1 MEFSLLSSLL
11 IFYLLIFNSSSSEL
25 MGKQMKT
32 YIKDNRL
39 AQHVIAFIMMF
50 VLIILVGGFN
60 NVEQAMLYS
69 VLAYIWFIFTTKL
82 DIQWNV
88 MTMCILLFGFLHENK
103 MILKE
108 KSSDDDDTLT
118 QNDKNKIKQKNTK
131 IKKYTTIAA
140 ISVTAIGTLLY
151 GNKKTFQ
158 YGGGEFSAVK
168 YLLY

>member
-60 NVEQAMLYS
+60 NVEQAVLYS
-69 VLAYIWFIFTTKL
+69 ILAYVWFIFTTKL

-88 MTMCILLFGFLHENK
+88 MTVCILLFGFLHENK

-118 QNDKNKIKQKNTK
+118 QNDKNKIKQKNIK

-140 ISVTAIGTLLY
+140 ISVTVIGTLLY
-151 GNKKTFQ
+151 GNKKTLQ
-158 YGGGEFSAVK
+158 YGGGEFSAIK

>member
-1 MEFSLLSSLL
+1 
-11 IFYLLIFNSSSSEL
+11 
-25 MGKQMKT
+25 
-32 YIKDNRL
+32 
-39 AQHVIAFIMMF
+39 MMF

-60 NVEQAMLYS
+60 NIEQAVIYS
-69 VLAYIWFIFTTKL
+69 ALAYIWFIFTTKL

-88 MTMCILLFGFLHENK
+88 MTICILLFGFLYENK

-108 KSSDDDDTLT
+108 KSSDNDNMLT
-118 QNDKNKIKQKNTK
+118 QNDKNKIKQKNNK

-151 GNKKTFQ
+151 GNKKTIQ
-158 YGGGEFSAVK
+158 YGGGDFSAIK